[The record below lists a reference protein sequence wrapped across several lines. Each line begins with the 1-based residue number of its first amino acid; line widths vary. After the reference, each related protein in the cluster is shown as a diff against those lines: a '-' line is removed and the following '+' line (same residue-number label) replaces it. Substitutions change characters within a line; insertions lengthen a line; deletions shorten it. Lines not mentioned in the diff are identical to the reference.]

1 MFLVLIFIFILGTII
16 GSFLNVV
23 ILRLGTRSLTLTNS
37 KGLTSRSVCFSC
49 NKTLKWYEL
58 IPILSFFI
66 QRGHCRTCYSKI
78 SWQYPIVEILTGAVF
93 LLIFSYFRNFSYFV
107 ETSSGLLITNYQLL
121 ITLYYWLIFSI
132 LITISIY
139 DFRHK
144 IIPNKL
150 VFWFIVLS
158 LFSVFFELGIL
169 NLFGNWKLEI
179 GNFSNHV
186 LTEVILALPLFLI
199 WLLSKGRLM
208 GLGDAKLAL
217 GIGFLLGLSKG
228 IVAFVLSFWIG
239 AIFGILLI
247 IASRFIRAYLRSY
260 PRFSASMKSEIPFGP
275 FLIIS
280 TFIVFLFDLD
290 LVTLFSWI
298 Y

>member
-1 MFLVLIFIFILGTII
+1 LFAI
-16 GSFLNVV
+16 
-23 ILRLGTRSLTLTNS
+23 
-37 KGLTSRSVCFSC
+37 
-49 NKTLKWYEL
+49 
-58 IPILSFFI
+58 
-66 QRGHCRTCYSKI
+66 
-78 SWQYPIVEILTGAVF
+78 
-93 LLIFSYFRNFSYFV
+93 
-107 ETSSGLLITNYQLL
+107 
-121 ITLYYWLIFSI
+121 
-132 LITISIY
+132 
-139 DFRHK
+139 
-144 IIPNKL
+144 
-150 VFWFIVLS
+150 LS
-158 LFSVFFELGIL
+158 LFSYLFRVNSLDIRAYSLLL
-169 NLFGNWKLEI
+169 NHIIAG
-179 GNFSNHV
+179 V
-186 LTEVILALPLFLI
+186 ALALPLFLI
-199 WLLSKGRLM
+199 WLLSKGKLM

>member
-1 MFLVLIFIFILGTII
+1 MILIGVIVFVLGAII

-23 ILRLGTRSLTLTNS
+23 ILRLGTG
-37 KGLTSRSVCFSC
+37 KGLGGRSMCFNC
-49 NKTLKWYEL
+49 GKTLKWYEL

-150 VFWFIVLS
+150 VWLFAILS
-158 LFSVFFELGIL
+158 LFSYLFRVNSLDIRAYSLLL
-169 NLFGNWKLEI
+169 NHIIAG
-179 GNFSNHV
+179 V
-186 LTEVILALPLFLI
+186 ALALPLFLI
-199 WLLSKGRLM
+199 WLLSKGKLM

>member
-1 MFLVLIFIFILGTII
+1 MILIGVIVFILGAII

-23 ILRLGTRSLTLTNS
+23 ILRLGTG
-37 KGLTSRSVCFSC
+37 KGLGGRSMCFNC
-49 NKTLKWYEL
+49 GKILKWYEL

-132 LITISIY
+132 LIIISIY

-144 IIPNKL
+144 IIPDKL
-150 VFWFIVLS
+150 VWLFAILS
-158 LFSVFFELGIL
+158 LFSYLFRVNSLDIRAYSLLL
-169 NLFGNWKLEI
+169 NHIIAG
-179 GNFSNHV
+179 V
-186 LTEVILALPLFLI
+186 ALALPLFLI